1 MSDDAGKINIVF
13 SSSGVTVS
21 IDPTCYDDPA
31 TWLPRVKETLQKR
44 GIDQLDLSQI
54 DAAFQSKSAAPIVVG
69 PPQPEPVDGKVLAR
83 LNEDGDQIE
92 IKIEPPM
99 GHGKKAELR
108 NVMEAIKTAGAG
120 DFYLELEKIENMLS
134 SFRFRDYVPVGERRH
149 GRFDIQISKDLTE
162 ATINVSPPFG
172 GDPITP
178 IDIVQYLKNE
188 GITFGVKVDV
198 IKKICA
204 DEIFNQN
211 VVIVLGQKPMDG
223 EDAGLEFF
231 FDHTS
236 GKAKPEVNEEGEVDF
251 RELNIFQTCRKGD
264 PLVRK
269 LPAAPGIIGKTVYGQ
284 EIKPRSGRDI
294 PSPAGLNTIPDPKD
308 PNLVLAAVDGQPKW
322 TGNKVN
328 VVPVLEVSGD
338 VDFSTGNINFT
349 GSVEIRGNVI
359 SGFSVKAMG
368 DISIGGT
375 VEMCTIEC
383 GGNLSVRQ
391 GIVGQDKA
399 LIMCRG
405 TLTAKF
411 IDKATVYCDGDV
423 NVDESLIY
431 SKVSSSG
438 SVRVLG
444 KKGFIMGGIT
454 RATKAVTANR
464 VGTPTQSPT
473 LIEVGGSPSLR
484 NELESLENEIN
495 DAEQKT
501 EAYSKSLDTA
511 EKKKAATGQDLTE
524 EQKERVLLMSRE
536 RFALLSKLRAFREK
550 KEDLE
555 EKLTRLKSRG
565 LKVNVRDAA
574 LPGAKIS
581 IKTANILLQDEIKF
595 TTFYEK
601 DGEIE
606 IMPYDSAGESA

>member
-1 MSDDAGKINIVF
+1 MSDDTAKIRVVF
-13 SSSGVTVS
+13 SSSGVTVA
-21 IDPTCYDDPA
+21 IDPSCYENPA
-31 TWLPRVKETLQKR
+31 EWLPKVKELLQKR
-44 GIDQLDLSQI
+44 GIDQLDLAPV
-54 DAAFQSKSAAPIVVG
+54 DAAFQSKAADPVVVG

-83 LNEDGDQIE
+83 LNEDGEQVE

-108 NVMEAIKTAGAG
+108 NVMEAIKSAGAG

-134 SFRFRDYVPVGERRH
+134 SFRFRDFVAVGEKRD
-149 GRFDIQISKDLTE
+149 GRFDIQVSKDLTE

-188 GITFGVKVDV
+188 GMTHGVKVDV

-231 FDHTS
+231 FDQNA
-236 GKAKPEVNEEGEVDF
+236 GKAKPTVNEEGEVDF

-269 LPAAPGIIGKTVYGQ
+269 IPAAPGIIGKTVYGQ

-294 PSPAGLNTIPDPKD
+294 PNPAGLNTIPDKKD
-308 PNLVLAAVDGQPKW
+308 PNLILAALDGQPKW

-328 VVPVLEVSGD
+328 VVPVLDVPGD

-349 GSVEIRGNVI
+349 GSVDIRGNVI

-368 DISIGGT
+368 DINIGGT

-383 GGNLSVRQ
+383 GGNLAVRQ

-399 LIMCRG
+399 LVMCRG
-405 TLTAKF
+405 TVTAKF

-464 VGTPTQSPT
+464 IGTPTQSPT

-484 NELESLENEIN
+484 NELENLENEISE
-495 DAEQKT
+495 AEQKT
-501 EAYSKSLDTA
+501 EAFSKSLDTA
-511 EKKKAATGQDLTE
+511 EKKKAQAGELTE

-574 LPGAKIS
+574 LPGTKIS
-581 IKTANILLQDEIKF
+581 IKTANILIQDEIKF

>member
-1 MSDDAGKINIVF
+1 MSDDTAKIRVVF
-13 SSSGVTVS
+13 SSSGVTVA
-21 IDPTCYDDPA
+21 IDPSCYENPA
-31 TWLPRVKETLQKR
+31 EWLPKIKELLQKR
-44 GIDQLDLSQI
+44 GIDQLDLAPV
-54 DAAFQSKSAAPIVVG
+54 DAAFQNKAADPVVVG

-83 LNEDGDQIE
+83 LNEDGGQVE

-108 NVMEAIKTAGAG
+108 NVMEAIKSAGAG

-134 SFRFRDYVPVGERRH
+134 SFRFRDFVAVGEKRD
-149 GRFDIQISKDLTE
+149 GRFDIQVSKDLTE

-188 GITFGVKVDV
+188 GMTHGVKVDV

-231 FDHTS
+231 FDQNA
-236 GKAKPEVNEEGEVDF
+236 GKAKPTVNEEGEVDF

-269 LPAAPGIIGKTVYGQ
+269 IPAAPGIIGKTVYGQ

-294 PSPAGLNTIPDPKD
+294 PNPAGLNTIPDKKD
-308 PNLVLAAVDGQPKW
+308 PNLILAALDGQPKW

-328 VVPVLEVSGD
+328 VVPVLDVPGD

-349 GSVEIRGNVI
+349 GSVDIRGNVI

-368 DISIGGT
+368 DVSIGGT

-383 GGNLSVRQ
+383 GGNLAVRQ

-399 LIMCRG
+399 LVMCRG
-405 TLTAKF
+405 TVTAKF

-464 VGTPTQSPT
+464 IGTPTQSPT

-484 NELESLENEIN
+484 NELENLENEIN
-495 DAEQKT
+495 EAEQKT
-501 EAYSKSLDTA
+501 EAFSKSLDTA
-511 EKKKAATGQDLTE
+511 EKKKAQAGELTE

-574 LPGAKIS
+574 LPGTKIS
-581 IKTANILLQDEIKF
+581 IKTANILIQDEIKF

>member
-1 MSDDAGKINIVF
+1 MSDINGKLKITFAAN
-13 SSSGVTVS
+13 GVTAA
-21 IDPTCYDDPA
+21 IDPSCYEDPG
-31 TWLPRVKETLQKR
+31 TWLPQVKQALQKR
-44 GIDQLDLSQI
+44 GIDQLDLAAVDS
-54 DAAFQSKSAAPIVVG
+54 AFQSKAANPILVG
-69 PPQPEPVDGKVLAR
+69 PPQPEPVDGKVQAR
-83 LNEDGDQIE
+83 LNEEGDAVE

-108 NVMEAIKTAGAG
+108 DVMEAIKNIGAG

-134 SFRFRDYVPVGERRH
+134 SFRFRDFVPVGEKRD
-149 GRFDIQISKDLTE
+149 GRFDIQLSKDLTE

-172 GDPITP
+172 GDAIQP
-178 IDIVQYLKNE
+178 IDIVQYMKRE
-188 GITFGVKVDV
+188 GMTTGVKIDV
-198 IKKICA
+198 IKKICQ

-211 VVIVLGQKPMDG
+211 VVIAVGQKQMDG
-223 EDAGLEFF
+223 EDAGLEFY
-231 FDHTS
+231 FDHTAS
-236 GKAKPEVNEEGEVDF
+236 KAKPTMNDEGEVDF

-269 LPAAPGIIGKTVYGQ
+269 IPSTPGIIGKTVFGQ
-284 EIKPRSGRDI
+284 EVKPRTGRDI
-294 PSPAGLNTIPDPKD
+294 PSPGGLNTIPDKAD
-308 PNLVLAAVDGQPKW
+308 SNLILAAADGQPKW

-349 GSVEIRGNVI
+349 GSVEVRGNVI
-359 SGFSVKAMG
+359 SGFSIKAMG
-368 DISIGGT
+368 DVNIGGT

-438 SVRVLG
+438 NVRVLG

-454 RATKAVTANR
+454 RATKHVTANR
-464 VGTPTQSPT
+464 IGTPTQSPT

-484 NELESLENEIN
+484 NELEQLENEIHEAEEKT
-495 DAEQKT
+495 DAF
-501 EAYSKSLDTA
+501 SKSLDTA
-511 EKKKAATGQDLTE
+511 EKKKAQLGSELSD

-555 EKLTRLKSRG
+555 DKLTRLKSRG
-565 LKVNVRDAA
+565 LKVNVKDAA
-574 LPGAKIS
+574 LPGSKIC
-581 IKTANILLQDEIKF
+581 IKTASIIMQDEIKF

-606 IMPYDSAGESA
+606 IMPYDSSGENA